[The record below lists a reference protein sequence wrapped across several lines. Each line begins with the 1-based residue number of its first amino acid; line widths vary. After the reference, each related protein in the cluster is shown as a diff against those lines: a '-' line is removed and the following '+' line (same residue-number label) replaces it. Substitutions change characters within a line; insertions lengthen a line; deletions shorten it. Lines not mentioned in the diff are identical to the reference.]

1 MGQNLK
7 MGEAEM
13 AIRFAIAF
21 AALTLGAP
29 TQGWAAPDETAD
41 ASTAAG
47 DTTPLFAEDGLLAME
62 LIGPVRA
69 IARSAPRSTKPHPA
83 RLTAAGEMHAITLS
97 ARGVS
102 RRMPVNCQFPP
113 MMIELAAKPGKDSLF
128 ARQSRMKLVTHCRD
142 RDSFEAA
149 VMREYIAYRLYSLVT
164 PQSLKVRLV
173 RVTYRDGSDAV
184 TTRRGFLIEDID
196 DAARRVGLREISTGT
211 IPPSALDTRA
221 AARFA
226 MFQYMIG
233 NTDFAMLA
241 GPNSGECC
249 HNAKLL
255 ASDKDARSGL
265 VPVPYDFDNSGIVNA
280 SYALPSEKLP
290 VRTVRQRL
298 YRGFCHLNPLAREEA
313 AKLVALR
320 PDIMREISTSPAL
333 DDGSRRQMTNYLDAF
348 FDIASDP
355 ETLEQRVISRCR

>member
-1 MGQNLK
+1 
-7 MGEAEM
+7 M
-13 AIRFAIAF
+13 AIRFVFAF
-21 AALTLGAP
+21 AALALSGP
-29 TQGWAAPDETAD
+29 TQVWAAPDDAAD
-41 ASTAAG
+41 ASAATE
-47 DTTPLFAEDGLLAME
+47 TTPLFAEDGLLPIE
-62 LIGPVRA
+62 LIGPVRS
-69 IARSAPRSTKPHPA
+69 IARAAPRSTRPYAAK
-83 RLTAAGEMHAITLS
+83 LVAAGESHAIMLS

-102 RRMPVNCQFPP
+102 RRIRVNCDFPP
-113 MMIELAAKPGKDSLF
+113 MRIELAAKPAPQSLF

-164 PQSLKVRLV
+164 PQALKARLV
-173 RVTYRDGSDAV
+173 QVTYRDGSDTV

-211 IPPSALDTRA
+211 IRPSALDTRA

-255 ASDKDARSGL
+255 ASDKNARSGL

-280 SYALPSEKLP
+280 SYAMPSEKLP
-290 VRTVRQRL
+290 VRNVRQRL

-320 PDIMREISTSPAL
+320 PDIMREIATSPAL
-333 DDGSRRQMTNYLDAF
+333 DDGSRRQMSNYLEAF

-355 ETLEQRVISRCR
+355 EKLEQRAISRCR